1 MIEKPVE
8 SEVRDVSVGAD
19 STKSNAAEGN
29 PASEVADERLPAG
42 SSRVTILAGA
52 AGVVVA
58 ALLVGVGWLGWGYL
72 QDRAAEQART
82 DAVQA
87 ATAQATA
94 MLSYN
99 YNDVDQ
105 QLAAA
110 ADGLTGDFKGDY
122 GKLVEETIAPGAKE
136 KKITV
141 DATVQA
147 GSIVSADKT
156 DAVVLLYVNQITT
169 SADMPDAATTGS
181 RVRMEMHKEGDR
193 WLTGRLTPI

>member
-1 MIEKPVE
+1 MTDKSVE
-8 SEVRDVSVGAD
+8 NEGAGM
-19 STKSNAAEGN
+19 STDTGLPPTEL
-29 PASEVADERLPAG
+29 ASESVKSSLPMALVA
-42 SSRVTILAGA
+42 V

-58 ALLVGVGWLGWGYL
+58 ALLVGVGFLGWGYL
-72 QDRAAEQART
+72 QDRATEQART

-99 YNDVDQ
+99 FNDVDQ

-110 ADGLTGDFKGDY
+110 GDGLTGDFKADY
-122 GKLVEETIAPGAKE
+122 DKLVKETIAPGAKE

-141 DATVQA
+141 EATVQA
-147 GSIVSADKT
+147 GAIESASPD

-169 SADMPDAATTGS
+169 SEDMPDAATTGS
-181 RVRMEMHKEGDR
+181 RVRMEMHKDGDR
-193 WLTGRLTPI
+193 WLTGRLAPV

>member
-1 MIEKPVE
+1 MTDKSVE
-8 SEVRDVSVGAD
+8 NEGAGM
-19 STKSNAAEGN
+19 STDTGLPPTEL
-29 PASEVADERLPAG
+29 ASESVPVKSSLPTALVA
-42 SSRVTILAGA
+42 V

-58 ALLVGVGWLGWGYL
+58 ALLVGVGFLGWGYL
-72 QDRAAEQART
+72 QDRATEQART

-99 YNDVDQ
+99 FNDVDQ

-110 ADGLTGDFKGDY
+110 GDGLTGDFKADY
-122 GKLVEETIAPGAKE
+122 DKLVKETIAPGAKE

-141 DATVQA
+141 EATVQA
-147 GSIVSADKT
+147 GAIESASPD

-169 SADMPDAATTGS
+169 SEDMPDAATTGS
-181 RVRMEMHKEGDR
+181 RVRMEMHKDGDR
-193 WLTGRLTPI
+193 WLTGRLAPV

>member
-1 MIEKPVE
+1 MTDKRVE
-8 SEVRDVSVGAD
+8 NEGPGM
-19 STKSNAAEGN
+19 STDEAASPTPSGSAVPPAKSAPPTA
-29 PASEVADERLPAG
+29 L
-42 SSRVTILAGA
+42 LAVV
-52 AGVVVA
+52 GVVVA
-58 ALLVGVGWLGWGYL
+58 ALLVAVGWLGWDYQ

-99 YNDVDQ
+99 HNDVDQ

-110 ADGLTGDFKGDY
+110 SDGLTGDFRADY
-122 GKLVEETIAPGAKE
+122 DKLVQETIAPGAKE
-136 KKITV
+136 KKISV
-141 DATVQA
+141 EATVQA
-147 GSIVSADKT
+147 GAIESASKN

-169 SADMPDAATTGS
+169 SEEMPDAATTGS

-193 WLTGRLTPI
+193 WLTDRLTPL

>member
-1 MIEKPVE
+1 MTEKRVE
-8 SEVRDVSVGAD
+8 NEGPGMSVETDTPLQQAP
-19 STKSNAAEGN
+19 TKSSPPSAL
-29 PASEVADERLPAG
+29 VA
-42 SSRVTILAGA
+42 V

-58 ALLVGVGWLGWGYL
+58 ALLVGVGWLGWDYR
-72 QDRAAEQART
+72 QDRAVEQARV

-87 ATAQATA
+87 ATTQATA

-99 YNDVDQ
+99 HNDVDQ

-110 ADGLTGDFKGDY
+110 GDGLTADFRADY
-122 GKLVEETIAPGAKE
+122 DKLVQETIAPGAKE

-141 DATVQA
+141 EATVQA
-147 GSIVSADKT
+147 GAIESASKN

-169 SADMPDAATTGS
+169 SEEMPDAATTGS

-193 WLTGRLTPI
+193 WLAGRLTPL

>member
-1 MIEKPVE
+1 MTENRAE
-8 SEVRDVSVGAD
+8 NEGGGVSTEPDAPRTQATPGSVP
-19 STKSNAAEGN
+19 TKS
-29 PASEVADERLPAG
+29 SLPTALIA
-42 SSRVTILAGA
+42 V

-58 ALLVGVGWLGWGYL
+58 ALLVGVGFLGWGYL

-87 ATAQATA
+87 ATVQAAA

-99 YNDVDQ
+99 FNEVDQ

-110 ADGLTGDFKGDY
+110 GDGLTGDFKADY
-122 GKLVEETIAPGAKE
+122 DKLVKETIAPGAKE

-141 DATVQA
+141 EATVQA
-147 GSIVSADKT
+147 GAIESASPN

-169 SADMPDAATTGS
+169 SEEMPDAATTGS
-181 RVRMEMHKEGDR
+181 RVRMEMHKDGDR
-193 WLTGRLTPI
+193 WLTGRLSPV

>member
-1 MIEKPVE
+1 MTENHVENEGPGMSTETEAPPVQAA
-8 SEVRDVSVGAD
+8 SDPAK
-19 STKSNAAEGN
+19 KS
-29 PASEVADERLPAG
+29 LP
-42 SSRVTILAGA
+42 TPLLAV

-72 QDRAAEQART
+72 QDRAAEQARA

-87 ATAQATA
+87 ATAQAVA

-122 GKLVEETIAPGAKE
+122 DKLVQETIAPGAKE

-141 DATVQA
+141 EATVQA
-147 GSIVSADKT
+147 GSIVSATKN

-193 WLTGRLTPI
+193 WLTGRLTPV